1 VTNKPLKFEGIGEKI
16 DDLQPFNP
24 HSMADRILGMGD
36 VINLV
41 RKAQENID
49 EEESKALEKKILKA
63 AFTYDD
69 YLKQMAMVKRM
80 GSLKSLLKMLPGM
93 SGSEMAFDE
102 KEFNKIEAMI
112 SSMTFQE
119 RIEKVEL
126 VPSRRRRIAQ
136 GSGTSIDDVNKMV
149 KGFKKLKQFCKEMP
163 SLKNQMKKGQNPF
176 GDKMPFA
183 GGKMPWDI

>member
-1 VTNKPLKFEGIGEKI
+1 
-16 DDLQPFNP
+16 
-24 HSMADRILGMGD
+24 MADRILGMGD

-63 AFTYDD
+63 SFTYDD

-80 GSLKSLLKMLPGM
+80 GSFKSLLKMLPGM
-93 SGSEMAFDE
+93 SSLGDMDFDE

-112 SSMTFQE
+112 TSMTLQE

-136 GSGTSIDDVNKMV
+136 GSGTSIDDVNRMV
-149 KGFKKLKQFCKEMP
+149 KGFKKLKTFCKGMP
-163 SLKNQMKKGQNPF
+163 GLKNQMMKKGGKDPF
-176 GDKMPFA
+176 GGKMPFD
-183 GGKMPWDI
+183 GKMPWDS